1 MRNIVK
7 TPRPSGHEYGIPNEE
22 GYISDLLS
30 YMYKRK
36 DHYFLN
42 DSLGHATLLADLM
55 IGAAEKYVLIYTGSL
70 AEQCYKF
77 ALNSLD
83 ESVKIYVL
91 YDKAPSHNWW
101 DGKHQI
107 QAIMATSRPQIKN
120 ENVNHFFVVDGQAFR
135 YEIDHSKAT
144 ASANFSQEDVCK
156 GLTQV
161 FVTAWR
167 ESSNNDPE
175 LEQFLSNV

>member
-1 MRNIVK
+1 MRNTIK
-7 TPRPSGHEYGIPNEE
+7 TTRPSDHKYGIPNEE
-22 GYISDLLS
+22 GYISDLLG
-30 YMYKRK
+30 YMYTRK

-70 AEQCYKF
+70 AEECYKF
-77 ALNSLD
+77 AIDSLD
-83 ESVKIYVL
+83 ESVKIFVL
-91 YDKAPSHNWW
+91 YDKEPSHIWW
-101 DGKHQI
+101 SDKPQI
-107 QAIMATSRPQIKN
+107 TAVLAKSRPQLKN
-120 ENVNHFFVVDGQAFR
+120 GNVNHFFVVDGKAFR

-161 FVTAWR
+161 FVAAWR
-167 ESSNNDPE
+167 ESSDNDPK
-175 LEQFLSNV
+175 LEQFLNNV